1 VCYGF
6 DVAAVSMELVLCCD
20 AEFPGYRFF
29 FSTIRF
35 CAVLFA
41 SLQLRSGFDG
51 ADCWREWLLAASA

>member
-20 AEFPGYRFF
+20 AEFQGYRFF

>member
-20 AEFPGYRFF
+20 AEFQGYRFF

-35 CAVLFA
+35 CAVHFA